1 MRSLEI
7 SFTDVIPGRL
17 EDTHT
22 METAES
28 CVCQDPLSV
37 IPLIV
42 SWTFVMRQKNIDL
55 YRMV

>member
-1 MRSLEI
+1 
-7 SFTDVIPGRL
+7 
-17 EDTHT
+17 